1 MGMPTARQI
10 SSVDTLERMVT
21 YATGETDSFDVLKR
35 SDLMALAGR
44 LGVNPSVKQSNVELL
59 SAINGSVNGANE
71 PANEPAKTATKTAE
85 MVTEM
90 AARKRDKRPDVLAT
104 NKPETNEP
112 VGQLETLIRDIASGA
127 VGVDES
133 AVQSLIDR
141 ALEPIR
147 SALDEVT
154 RPVEI
159 HVAESGHV
167 SVLPDQHHEIL
178 PTVVKVLAAREHVML
193 VGPAGSGKSTIGEQA
208 ASALGRD
215 CRAISVGPADSRTLF
230 FGYMDAQGRY
240 VSTVVREMFEN
251 GGVLIIDEIDSG
263 HPSVIK
269 SLNMLLANGQCQFP
283 DGMVARHRDF
293 IVVATAN
300 TFGNGA
306 DRQYVSGQQ
315 LDKSTLNRFMVKE
328 CNYDED
334 LEMKLAV
341 AASPSHGADW
351 CKQVRVWR
359 KRADEKRLPI
369 IISPR
374 ASISG
379 ARLLEAGL
387 DKETVKGLTIF
398 TGLNQEAVTTLTTV
412 AS

>member
-1 MGMPTARQI
+1 MGMPTAREI

-35 SDLMALAGR
+35 SDLMVLAGR

-59 SAINGSVNGANE
+59 SAINGSVNGGANKS
-71 PANEPAKTATKTAE
+71 AKTANKTAE
-85 MVTEM
+85 
-90 AARKRDKRPDVLAT
+90 RPDVLAV
-104 NKPETNEP
+104 NKPANKPANDKP

-147 SALDEVT
+147 SALDEVI

-315 LDKSTLNRFMVKE
+315 LDKSTLDRFMVQE
-328 CNYDED
+328 CNYDET

-341 AASPSHGADW
+341 AASASHGADW

-359 KRADEKRLPI
+359 KRADEKRLPV

-387 DKETVKGLTIF
+387 DSETVKGLTIF

>member
-35 SDLMALAGR
+35 SDLMVLAGR
-44 LGVNPSVKQSNVELL
+44 LGANPSVKQSNVELL
-59 SAINGSVNGANE
+59 NAINGSVNGGANK
-71 PANEPAKTATKTAE
+71 PAKTANKTAE
-85 MVTEM
+85 
-90 AARKRDKRPDVLAT
+90 RPDVLAT
-104 NKPETNEP
+104 NKPANKPANDKP

-359 KRADEKRLPI
+359 KRADEKRLPV

-387 DKETVKGLTIF
+387 DSETVKGLTIF

>member
-1 MGMPTARQI
+1 MGMPTAREI

-35 SDLMALAGR
+35 SDLMVLAGR

-59 SAINGSVNGANE
+59 SAINGSVNGGANKS
-71 PANEPAKTATKTAE
+71 AKTANKTAE
-85 MVTEM
+85 
-90 AARKRDKRPDVLAT
+90 RPDVLAV
-104 NKPETNEP
+104 NKPANKPANDKP

-147 SALDEVT
+147 SALDEVI

-230 FGYMDAQGRY
+230 FGYMDAHGRY

-315 LDKSTLNRFMVKE
+315 LDKSTLDRFMVQE
-328 CNYDED
+328 CNYDET

-341 AASPSHGADW
+341 AASASHGADW

-359 KRADEKRLPI
+359 KRADEKRLPV

-387 DKETVKGLTIF
+387 DSETVKGLTIF